1 MEIIY
6 LYKSIIGL
14 TICFVL
20 IKLLYPVIEN
30 FVSNDS
36 NNLDK
41 MSSNVNTLTD
51 KINDID
57 EENKKH
63 NILIKKYTDEYNKQ
77 ITEIKEH
84 QEKAKAA
91 YIKSK
96 KLENKK

>member
-30 FVSNDS
+30 FDS

-41 MSSNVNTLTD
+41 MSSNVNKLTD

-57 EENKKH
+57 QQNKQH